1 LSILLPSKCG
11 SSEMARYFF
20 TAIIILMQVEEG
32 TADVERKLDGNGP
45 WNIGTDF
52 ELIHTPGHTQV
63 RNST

>member
-1 LSILLPSKCG
+1 
-11 SSEMARYFF
+11 MARYFF

-32 TADVERKLDGNGP
+32 TADVEWKLDGNGP

>member
-1 LSILLPSKCG
+1 
-11 SSEMARYFF
+11 M
-20 TAIIILMQVEEG
+20 MQVEEG
-32 TADVERKLDGNGP
+32 TADVEWKLDGNGP

>member
-1 LSILLPSKCG
+1 
-11 SSEMARYFF
+11 MALWRWLDIFF
-20 TAIIILMQVEEG
+20 TTIIIMMQVEEG
-32 TADVERKLDGNGP
+32 TADVEWKLDGNGP